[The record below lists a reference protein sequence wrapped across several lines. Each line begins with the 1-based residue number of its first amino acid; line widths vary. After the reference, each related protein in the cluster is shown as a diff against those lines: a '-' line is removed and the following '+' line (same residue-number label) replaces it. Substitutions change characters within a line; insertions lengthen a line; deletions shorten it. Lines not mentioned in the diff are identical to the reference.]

1 MLKDLVAIEI
11 ELVDKEQRE
20 YMLQKALA
28 DVAKEYDYVLID
40 CAPSLGL
47 ITLNSLVAADSVII
61 PIQCEYFALEGLGKL
76 LNTVKSIQNIH
87 NPNLDIEGLLLT
99 MFDSRLRL
107 SNQVV
112 EEVRKHFSTMVF
124 DTIIRR
130 NTRLGEAPSYGE
142 QALGRGLSAL
152 LKETSADINSASDK
166 NADKL
171 VGSIV
176 EIELNSIDVNPF
188 QPRTYFDEEAISELA
203 NSIKELGV
211 IQPIT
216 VRKLEGNKFQLVSGE
231 RRFRASKLIGNTSIP
246 AYIRIANDQEML
258 EMALVENIQRKNLDP
273 IEVAL
278 SYQRLIED
286 IQLTQEQLSVRVGKK
301 RSTVTNYLRL
311 LKLDPIIQTGMRD
324 GFISMGHGRALINV
338 DSSEN
343 QLNIYTKIVKDKLS
357 VRQTEE
363 LVKNLK
369 EGNTTTSKKSQ
380 VPSFAK
386 NSLHDLTSFFGNK
399 VTISVN
405 SKGKG
410 KLTIPFTSEEDFN
423 RIKNLLK

>member
-1 MLKDLVAIEI
+1 MA
-11 ELVDKEQRE
+11 
-20 YMLQKALA
+20 KAT
-28 DVAKEYDYVLID
+28 K
-40 CAPSLGL
+40 
-47 ITLNSLVAADSVII
+47 
-61 PIQCEYFALEGLGKL
+61 K
-76 LNTVKSIQNIH
+76 
-87 NPNLDIEGLLLT
+87 
-99 MFDSRLRL
+99 
-107 SNQVV
+107 
-112 EEVRKHFSTMVF
+112 
-124 DTIIRR
+124 
-130 NTRLGEAPSYGE
+130 

-152 LKETSADINSASDK
+152 LKETSVDINSVSDK

-171 VGSIV
+171 VGTIV
-176 EIELNSIDVNPF
+176 EIELQNIEVNPF
-188 QPRTYFDEEAISELA
+188 QPRSYFNQDALTELA

-278 SYQRLIED
+278 SYQRLIEE
-286 IQLTQEQLSVRVGKK
+286 IKLTQEQLSIRVGKK

-338 DSSEN
+338 DTSKN
-343 QLNIYTKIVKDKLS
+343 QLTIYAKVVKDKLS

-363 LVKNLK
+363 LVKALK
-369 EGNTTTSKKSQ
+369 EGSTATKTKKETPRFIKES
-380 VPSFAK
+380 VSEL
-386 NSLHDLTSFFGNK
+386 NSFFGNK
-399 VTISVN
+399 VAIN
-405 SKGKG
+405 CNEKGKG
-410 KLTIPFTSEEDFN
+410 KITIPFNSEEDFK
-423 RIKNLLK
+423 RIKKLLK